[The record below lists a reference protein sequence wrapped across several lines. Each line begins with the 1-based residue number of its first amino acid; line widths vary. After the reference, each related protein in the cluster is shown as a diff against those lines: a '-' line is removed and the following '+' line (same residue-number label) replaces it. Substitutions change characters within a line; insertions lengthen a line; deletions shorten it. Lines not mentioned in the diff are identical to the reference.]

1 MRLLSRMSGG
11 EAVKRPRMHHARY
24 RKPLCGQLETTDPS
38 VTVSLTTA
46 LQRLPPVAEHAFPE
60 QPEAIEISRHSVV
73 VEVPCTTDLSHA
85 PV

>member
-1 MRLLSRMSGG
+1 MSGG
-11 EAVKRPRMHHARY
+11 EAVKGPRMHHARY

-38 VTVSLTTA
+38 VSVSLTTA

-73 VEVPCTTDLSHA
+73 VEVPLYN
-85 PV
+85 